1 MNKPESPENATQ
13 PDPASDGR
21 RAHKSKLEGQAW
33 RKRRLIMELARGEK
47 TQKQLGAENGVA
59 QSSISE
65 FASRHVDEIEEA
77 RHQLAEEFDGVW
89 IAQKLNRLIEMEA
102 LYENGVAPRERETRL
117 AVLRAAAEE
126 LGQIPNRTTINLEQ
140 PVRVELTGINLDD
153 V

>member
-1 MNKPESPENATQ
+1 MNQENGPQNAVQ
-13 PDPASDGR
+13 PDRASDGR

-33 RKRRLIMELARGEK
+33 RKRRLITELARGEK
-47 TQKQLGAENGVA
+47 SQSQLAAENGVA

-65 FASRHVDEIEEA
+65 FRSRHLDEIEEA
-77 RHQLAEEFDGVW
+77 QQHLEDEFNGVW
-89 IAQKLNRLIEMEA
+89 IAQKLNRLIEQQA
-102 LYENGVAPRERETRL
+102 LYEDDVPSRERETRL

-140 PVRVELTGINLDD
+140 PVRVEITGLED